1 MKEVGDIFLK
11 FSFVGPAGIAYPQ
24 FRPEVDS
31 FDDTLRKIP
40 DAKDAADAA
49 PAVSQPSSPYSS
61 YADLTRPDLT

>member
-1 MKEVGDIFLK
+1 MGDIFLK

-40 DAKDAADAA
+40 DAKDADADAA
-49 PAVSQPSSPYSS
+49 PVVSQPTLPCP
-61 YADLTRPDLT
+61 ALVHHTPT

>member
-1 MKEVGDIFLK
+1 MGDIFLK

-40 DAKDAADAA
+40 DGKAAEAA
-49 PAVSQPSSPYSS
+49 VAVRQQ
-61 YADLTRPDLT
+61 PDLT